1 MGVRADGDDV
11 AGPDGF
17 RIGLEASPLDRVGR
31 AGDDVVGPAG
41 IVR

>member
-17 RIGLEASPLDRVGR
+17 KIGLVGR
-31 AGDDVVGPAG
+31 AGDDVLGPAG

>member
-11 AGPDGF
+11 ADPDGF
-17 RIGLEASPLDRVGR
+17 KIGLEASPLDRIGR
-31 AGDDVVGPAG
+31 AGYEVLGPAR

>member
-17 RIGLEASPLDRVGR
+17 KIGLEASPLEL
-31 AGDDVVGPAG
+31 GPAG